1 MEMSFFWKGLLF
13 GLLVTIPIG
22 PTGILCIQRTLQ
34 FGRIS
39 GWISGLG
46 VVVADL
52 IYASFAAFSL
62 TVVSNFVVTGHF
74 WLRLIGGAILLYLGV
89 KTFMAKVSE
98 VMTTAHTTLLNDFI
112 STFFLMMT
120 NPMTIVG
127 FIVLFAS
134 FGLSNIEENFWNS
147 TALVL
152 GVGFGSVMGWGL
164 ICEIVAIFRDKMTS
178 QVMRWV
184 NRIAGVLIIAFG
196 LAAWV
201 TLVY

>member
-34 FGRIS
+34 CGRIS

-52 IYASFAAFSL
+52 IYAGVAAFGL
-62 TVVSNFVVTGHF
+62 TFVSNFVVAAHF
-74 WLRLIGGAILLYLGV
+74 WLRLLGGAILLYLGI
-89 KTFMAKVSE
+89 KTFIAKVNE
-98 VMTTAHTTLLNDFI
+98 VMTAPHTTLFNDFI

-134 FGLSNIEENFWNS
+134 FGLSKIEENFWNS
-147 TALVL
+147 SALVL
-152 GVGFGSVMGWGL
+152 GVGCGSVIGWGL
-164 ICEIVAIFRDKMTS
+164 VCEIVALFRDKMTS

-184 NRIAGVLIIAFG
+184 NRIAGVLIIGFG

-201 TLVY
+201 YRS